1 MEPCKEGKSPRAYKW
16 CQCMKS
22 CGDVERIYTPYKMN
36 KINGLHL
43 IAELYDDD
51 APFQMCRTRLRWRT
65 TWLTEDYWAH
75 RRHWILFPQFP
86 YGYQKTRELSGE
98 WIDEEVKLNY
108 NHYLMGKDPKYWLS

>member
-1 MEPCKEGKSPRAYKW
+1 
-16 CQCMKS
+16 MKS